1 MLNNLPMMGLM
12 ILLNQVLNVGATTG
26 FALSGN
32 SNTVQRFVFWQII
45 GSAFGFG
52 TQISFAGLVRF
63 SSLEFAN
70 AIGIGLAFVSA
81 QIFSAYI
88 FFHIPFTGWQWSG
101 TVLVF
106 VGILFIALGR

>member
-1 MLNNLPMMGLM
+1 MLNNLPMMGL
-12 ILLNQVLNVGATTG
+12 LVFLNQALNVGATTG

-32 SNTVQRFVFWQII
+32 TVQRFVFWQII
-45 GSAFGFG
+45 GSVFGLG

-88 FFHIPFTGWQWSG
+88 FFHIPFNGWQWLG
-101 TVLVF
+101 TALVF
-106 VGILFIALGR
+106 IGILCIALGK

>member
-1 MLNNLPMMGLM
+1 MNSLPMMGLL

-32 SNTVQRFVFWQII
+32 SQTPQRFIFWQLV
-45 GSAFGFG
+45 GSVFGFG
-52 TQISFAGLVRF
+52 TQLSFAGLVRF

-81 QIFSAYI
+81 QIFSAYV
-88 FFHIPFTGWQWSG
+88 FFHIPFTGWQWLG
-101 TVLVF
+101 TSLVF
-106 VGILFIALGR
+106 IGIMLIAIGK

>member
-1 MLNNLPMMGLM
+1 MNSLPMMGLT

-26 FALSGN
+26 FALSGT
-32 SNTVQRFVFWQII
+32 SKTLQRFVFWQII
-45 GSAFGFG
+45 GSVFGFG

-81 QIFSAYI
+81 QVFSAYI
-88 FFHIPFTGWQWSG
+88 FFRIPFTGWQWFG
-101 TVLVF
+101 TTLVF
-106 VGILFIALGR
+106 IGILLIALGK